1 MGLHKREKLNTQGGL
16 RDKLEGG
23 RSLVVDIRC
32 RCIALHY
39 RNGTLGLSLGFVTL
53 TAGSDRLSVAR
64 PQKPSEIAL
73 IILVYLK
80 SRHRERLLCQRRV
93 YLGRM
98 LTASRRLVMVSMAM
112 RKPPLMPRWRSPHS
126 GGSTGPPRG
135 MAFCG
140 QLIFGSPRR

>member
-1 MGLHKREKLNTQGGL
+1 MGGL

-53 TAGSDRLSVAR
+53 TVGSDRLSVVR

-80 SRHRERLLCQRRV
+80 SRHCERLLCQRRV

-112 RKPPLMPRWRSPHS
+112 RKPPLMPRSRSPHS
-126 GGSTGPPRG
+126 GGLRDLHGERLF
-135 MAFCG
+135 A
-140 QLIFGSPRR
+140 GS

>member
-53 TAGSDRLSVAR
+53 TVGSDRLSVAR

-73 IILVYLK
+73 IILIYLK
-80 SRHRERLLCQRRV
+80 SRHCERLLCQWRV

-112 RKPPLMPRWRSPHS
+112 RKPPLMPQVALPTFR
-126 GGSTGPPRG
+126 GST
-135 MAFCG
+135 
-140 QLIFGSPRR
+140 